1 MMTTRSD
8 ETLIVEVAGIVR
20 RAAKIPEGVP
30 ISAESSLF
38 DDLRIDSLDLVAVI
52 LQLQDHFEVVI
63 EEDAVPH
70 LCRVADLAA
79 YLAERRESVRS

>member
-8 ETLIVEVAGIVR
+8 ETLIVEVARIVR
-20 RAAKIPEGVP
+20 RAAKIPQRVP

-38 DDLRIDSLDLVAVI
+38 DDLRIDSLDFVAVI
-52 LQLQDHFEVVI
+52 LQLQDYFDVVI

>member
-20 RAAKIPEGVP
+20 RAAKIPRRVP
-30 ISAESSLF
+30 ISAESLLF
-38 DDLRIDSLDLVAVI
+38 DDLRIDSLDSLAVI
-52 LQLQDHFEVVI
+52 LQLQDQFEVVI

-70 LCRVADLAA
+70 LCRVADLVA
-79 YLAERRESVRS
+79 YLAERRESLRS